1 MSVLHPVQ
9 AARLESTALLLGCH
23 PVKIVRRE
31 NIKILV
37 SSKFARTVLLTLIL
51 PHSESHLKQTVK
63 YARMKRLLVWR
74 KAALMHPPASARKLI
89 TTLTTSRN
97 ALPVLKALT
106 VLFTTAL
113 YYHASLHKMGFGDL
127 IRTRLSSATAARGKI
142 YYSLLS
148 LKKLGLYEIVYN
160 FLTFSTFLCLL
171 IVFISTGTA
180 AQTPTHSPPNAA
192 VHQASVTPIPLSI
205 PTVQCSTTQTNSAKM
220 DTEVRSA

>member
-1 MSVLHPVQ
+1 VTPVALVKSLKKVVLNVQSVMQGKLVRRVKSVPVVGTERQKQVQRFVKFARVGGRRMSVPQPVQ
-9 AARLESTALLLGCH
+9 AARLESTVLMLGCH

-51 PHSESHLKQTVK
+51 PHSESRLKQTVK
-63 YARMKRLLVWR
+63 YARMKRLQVWQ

-113 YYHASLHKMGFGDL
+113 CYHASLLKMDFGDL
-127 IRTRLSSATAARGKI
+127 IRTRLSSVTAARGKI

-148 LKKLGLYEIVYN
+148 LKKLGLYSI
-160 FLTFSTFLCLL
+160 TF
-171 IVFISTGTA
+171 
-180 AQTPTHSPPNAA
+180 
-192 VHQASVTPIPLSI
+192 
-205 PTVQCSTTQTNSAKM
+205 
-220 DTEVRSA
+220 